1 MRNGNKFLLAVSAF
15 SFLIILTGYVLFF
28 KSVILPQVWSSFLSA
43 FLLAILNFYAGI
55 FTFRKALN
63 SEKERFSGIVL
74 GGTVIR
80 LMLMLAAVYISL
92 KFLQFRTD
100 VFIFVIFVFYTF
112 YLIAEIFYFYLL
124 RGKIQ

>member
-1 MRNGNKFLLAVSAF
+1 MRNGNKFLLVVSVF
-15 SFLIILTGYVLFF
+15 SLLIFLTGYILFLE
-28 KSVILPQVWSSFLSA
+28 SVILPQVWNSFLA
-43 FLLAILNFYAGI
+43 AAMLAILNFYAGI
-55 FTFRKALN
+55 FTFRKALK

-80 LMLMLAAVYISL
+80 LVLMLTAVYISL

-100 VFIFVIFVFYTF
+100 VFIFAIFVFYTF